1 MNLQTMEYIS
11 ALARERSFTRAA
23 EDYSVFRDCPF
34 LLGSRAQDIAGFAAQ
49 QALRSIG
56 APVRV
61 RARSD
66 NAETMITLCE
76 RGCGVYFCSELLLRA
91 LRSDSQLQQMLTV
104 RLPRRQAGQI
114 RFAYRKRPYQ
124 WQLITAFLHTARTT
138 VQPS

>member
-1 MNLQTMEYIS
+1 MQT
-11 ALARERSFTRAA
+11 

-49 QALRSIG
+49 QALRSG
-56 APVRV
+56 
-61 RARSD
+61 
-66 NAETMITLCE
+66 
-76 RGCGVYFCSELLLRA
+76 
-91 LRSDSQLQQMLTV
+91 SQLQQMLTV

>member
-1 MNLQTMEYIS
+1 MQ
-11 ALARERSFTRAA
+11 A

-56 APVRV
+56 AQV
-61 RARSD
+61 RAWSD
-66 NAETMITLCE
+66 NADTMITLCE

-91 LRSDSQLQQMLTV
+91 LRSGSQLQQMLTV

>member
-1 MNLQTMEYIS
+1 MQ
-11 ALARERSFTRAA
+11 A

-34 LLGSRAQDIAGFAAQ
+34 LLGSRAQDIDGFAAQ

-66 NAETMITLCE
+66 NADTMITLCE

-91 LRSDSQLQQMLTV
+91 LRRGSQLQQMLTV

-124 WQLITAFLHTARTT
+124 WQLITAFLRTARNT
-138 VQPS
+138 VQPD